1 MVQKQKIFATIS
13 ASVLRF
19 PSHVLLPVRIVVG
32 LTLQNIRMRIVCIK
46 LLFVATLV
54 SSSTGFRHFI
64 CQVQSIAMIV
74 SSLFLVL
81 DDCTVK
87 VEMQT
92 EYGPWTRSFAE
103 WQITDEACPLF
114 LLVTGGGSRFRFACS
129 DGVASRV
136 EMFTEGT
143 SVNRFPH

>member
-1 MVQKQKIFATIS
+1 M
-13 ASVLRF
+13 
-19 PSHVLLPVRIVVG
+19 
-32 LTLQNIRMRIVCIK
+32 
-46 LLFVATLV
+46 ATLV

-64 CQVQSIAMIV
+64 CQVHSIAMIV

-81 DDCTVK
+81 NDCTVK

-92 EYGPWTRSFAE
+92 EYGPLTRSFAE
-103 WQITDEACPLF
+103 WQITDDACPLF
-114 LLVTGGGSRFRFACS
+114 LLVTGGGGSFRFACS

-143 SVNRFPH
+143 SVHRFPYQPV